1 MGEEL
6 AAQGLNPITHTE
18 AGSSAKCL
26 QSQHEER
33 RELETGVPEAQW
45 PARSP
50 AETASSKSF
59 WLETLSLK
67 SGGQ

>member
-45 PARSP
+45 PASLAKMTRSRFN
-50 AETASSKSF
+50 KS
-59 WLETLSLK
+59 LCHRQQ
-67 SGGQ
+67 SGM